1 MRSRPPGRPVSISLD
16 AGGIVDK
23 AIRWY
28 RRRRAKRVPCGKFIR
43 KIERAYGDRL
53 SEVAKEDLLARLD
66 ERGLIFRSDSGHCY
80 VLMAPM
86 A

>member
-1 MRSRPPGRPVSISLD
+1 MPIPLSVD
-16 AGGIVDK
+16 AGGVVDRVL
-23 AIRWY
+23 RWY
-28 RRRRAKRVPCGKFIR
+28 RRKRAKRVPCGKFIR
-43 KIERAYGDRL
+43 RIELDYGDRL
-53 SEVAKEDLLARLD
+53 SAEAKEDLLARLD